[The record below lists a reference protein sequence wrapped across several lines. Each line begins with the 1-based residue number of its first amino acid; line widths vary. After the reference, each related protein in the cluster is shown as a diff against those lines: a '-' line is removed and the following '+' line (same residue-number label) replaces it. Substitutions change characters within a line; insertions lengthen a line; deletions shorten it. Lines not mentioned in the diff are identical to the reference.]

1 MFIFSSQ
8 MVAVIHCDTT
18 IQRFFS
24 FQITPL
30 MKFLNI
36 FINKNKS
43 MMLFPTN
50 SQKWWIRVFEYIR
63 YRISMEWP
71 ILLDVTTIP
80 WVVFSK
86 KKFLTRYGGNEQVIE

>member
-50 SQKWWIRVFEYIR
+50 SQKW
-63 YRISMEWP
+63 
-71 ILLDVTTIP
+71 
-80 WVVFSK
+80 
-86 KKFLTRYGGNEQVIE
+86 